1 MGRNLKIQISIFA
14 LIALYG
20 AYYWGI
26 PAVIN
31 LPQRV
36 DFIEKTVFE
45 KSGYK
50 IKIEKP
56 TLKMGLLPSVWVGA
70 SNFAVLNDDNSK
82 ALDVENP
89 NINVKLLPL
98 ILKNLDIGNF
108 SADNIKASFSIDK
121 NSKLKLGQYFV
132 EIPQSKMPLTL
143 KHAKVSLNG
152 YSVKLA
158 DDAKNKEISVDGK
171 YLTIQNFKNN
181 QHVDLSTIAE
191 INTGKKK
198 SFIKTDID
206 LKLPLNKIY
215 ENQFEISG
223 HIVNLD
229 LSDFSDYARVLSKGV
244 IKSTSGIINVTTQT
258 MLTHDNHK
266 QVQTH
271 LYLDNLGIFQ
281 DEIAKSIYHK
291 GRLELI
297 SHISTIKNGIV
308 IKELKI
314 NGENINAFLRGKVKK
329 LNTKM
334 PDLDLKLTVNN
345 SKAEKIIPLLPEV
358 KDLCP
363 DINLYLLKKTVFS
376 GDAIGN
382 LDIKGKLLTPN
393 IKGNIMVSNAYMVKP
408 IPNSE
413 KATIK
418 LAFNGDKM
426 NLDVK
431 VPTSQNQVVNV
442 KGPIN
447 IYTKYSDLMITS
459 TDNVDLKTA
468 QIVLNPLH
476 DILHFELGPVPIM
489 DIKGKGGI
497 NLHIVGTREN
507 PHGWGQFYFKDGTV
521 SFLDIHNMTIT
532 NASGTLDFDNQNTI
546 FQSKTAMLNGKPISV
561 KGTCSLLGIL
571 DFDVLTKGQDVAKLL
586 TTIKTS
592 PMLNDIQKLTSP
604 IDSANGLVNLAIKL
618 TGQVK
623 NPNDIVFNKN
633 LFAKGEIDLFLNSI
647 KLKDMPIALSQ
658 TSGTL
663 NFNNMDADFDLLTN
677 MNKSKIQTKGAL
689 KNNNC
694 DLKIISHR
702 FNLGDAIGLLPS
714 NIIIPYKKDLGT
726 ISTSFVAKYNGD
738 IQNINYDNINLKGN
752 IYSNKG
758 AKSVII
764 VDNSNFEL
772 KNSKLKLPLLQGT
785 FNKSPYR
792 ISINISDMFGSKR
805 EVNGDCKISSLNLN
819 LINDTSIQLLLP
831 PQTAKIFNDLD
842 FVNGNINL
850 SAKVRNN
857 NVNAFTILDNVSFIY
872 KPKNLKVAISSGNMF
887 LKNDLLHLNKI
898 NALLGKMPVF
908 IDGKVANIQKN
919 PNANLYINAKPN
931 QEFFDQFFN
940 NNSLY
945 PIKIKGDAIYS
956 AKINGTLESL
966 NTKSTLNIEE
976 NSSLYYMGATIG
988 DVENPVKITVDNTY
1002 SPNKIKI
1009 NNFQYDK
1016 IITSQNN
1023 KPFSMPQL
1031 SASGTLH
1038 MLENNVIGFNNFR
1051 IKTQTSTDAKIFN
1064 VIFRKPFMKQGV
1076 FTSDLTMNGTSTNPK
1091 IKGKLDITGIDIP
1104 FVNSTIHD
1112 VDLDFKNDKIFVK
1125 SKGTVLTNDVYL
1137 DAIIKNKLVPPYV
1150 IENLKLKLVDLD
1162 INKITDTMRDLE
1174 AESTK
1179 NNLHTSDNSQSFDAS
1194 QIIIQKGNIEADKV
1208 KIKNINANNFV
1219 AKLSLNKKGILDINN
1234 FKFDIAQG
1242 SVIGKFTHNLQNHK
1256 TTLNIDLDRANALI
1270 MSEALFDLKGQ
1281 VYGLV
1286 NGNFDLTCVGDN
1298 QDDCFKTLSGE
1309 GYFKI
1314 ADGRMPKLG
1323 SLEYLLK
1330 AGNLL
1335 KGGFTGLSINSLIDL
1350 VTPLKTGNFESIT
1363 GDIHIKNG
1371 IADRINVYSNG
1382 HDLNMYMTGS
1392 YNLVTSV
1399 ADMGIYG
1406 SLSKNITTVF
1416 GKIKNA
1422 SLNTLFNTIPG
1433 INASTENLLLQEEIG
1448 KIPNIKNAT
1457 DIYRIFFVEVN
1468 GDINGE
1474 NYVKS
1479 FKWVK

>member
-1 MGRNLKIQISIFA
+1 M
-14 LIALYG
+14 
-20 AYYWGI
+20 
-26 PAVIN
+26 
-31 LPQRV
+31 
-36 DFIEKTVFE
+36 
-45 KSGYK
+45 
-50 IKIEKP
+50 
-56 TLKMGLLPSVWVGA
+56 
-70 SNFAVLNDDNSK
+70 
-82 ALDVENP
+82 
-89 NINVKLLPL
+89 
-98 ILKNLDIGNF
+98 
-108 SADNIKASFSIDK
+108 
-121 NSKLKLGQYFV
+121 
-132 EIPQSKMPLTL
+132 
-143 KHAKVSLNG
+143 
-152 YSVKLA
+152 
-158 DDAKNKEISVDGK
+158 
-171 YLTIQNFKNN
+171 
-181 QHVDLSTIAE
+181 
-191 INTGKKK
+191 
-198 SFIKTDID
+198 
-206 LKLPLNKIY
+206 
-215 ENQFEISG
+215 
-223 HIVNLD
+223 
-229 LSDFSDYARVLSKGV
+229 
-244 IKSTSGIINVTTQT
+244 
-258 MLTHDNHK
+258 
-266 QVQTH
+266 
-271 LYLDNLGIFQ
+271 
-281 DEIAKSIYHK
+281 
-291 GRLELI
+291 
-297 SHISTIKNGIV
+297 
-308 IKELKI
+308 
-314 NGENINAFLRGKVKK
+314 
-329 LNTKM
+329 
-334 PDLDLKLTVNN
+334 
-345 SKAEKIIPLLPEV
+345 
-358 KDLCP
+358 
-363 DINLYLLKKTVFS
+363 
-376 GDAIGN
+376 
-382 LDIKGKLLTPN
+382 
-393 IKGNIMVSNAYMVKP
+393 
-408 IPNSE
+408 
-413 KATIK
+413 
-418 LAFNGDKM
+418 
-426 NLDVK
+426 
-431 VPTSQNQVVNV
+431 
-442 KGPIN
+442 
-447 IYTKYSDLMITS
+447 
-459 TDNVDLKTA
+459 
-468 QIVLNPLH
+468 
-476 DILHFELGPVPIM
+476 
-489 DIKGKGGI
+489 
-497 NLHIVGTREN
+497 
-507 PHGWGQFYFKDGTV
+507 
-521 SFLDIHNMTIT
+521 
-532 NASGTLDFDNQNTI
+532 
-546 FQSKTAMLNGKPISV
+546 
-561 KGTCSLLGIL
+561 
-571 DFDVLTKGQDVAKLL
+571 
-586 TTIKTS
+586 
-592 PMLNDIQKLTSP
+592 
-604 IDSANGLVNLAIKL
+604 
-618 TGQVK
+618 
-623 NPNDIVFNKN
+623 
-633 LFAKGEIDLFLNSI
+633 
-647 KLKDMPIALSQ
+647 
-658 TSGTL
+658 
-663 NFNNMDADFDLLTN
+663 
-677 MNKSKIQTKGAL
+677 
-689 KNNNC
+689 
-694 DLKIISHR
+694 
-702 FNLGDAIGLLPS
+702 
-714 NIIIPYKKDLGT
+714 
-726 ISTSFVAKYNGD
+726 
-738 IQNINYDNINLKGN
+738 
-752 IYSNKG
+752 
-758 AKSVII
+758 
-764 VDNSNFEL
+764 
-772 KNSKLKLPLLQGT
+772 
-785 FNKSPYR
+785 
-792 ISINISDMFGSKR
+792 
-805 EVNGDCKISSLNLN
+805 
-819 LINDTSIQLLLP
+819 
-831 PQTAKIFNDLD
+831 
-842 FVNGNINL
+842 
-850 SAKVRNN
+850 
-857 NVNAFTILDNVSFIY
+857 
-872 KPKNLKVAISSGNMF
+872 
-887 LKNDLLHLNKI
+887 
-898 NALLGKMPVF
+898 
-908 IDGKVANIQKN
+908 
-919 PNANLYINAKPN
+919 
-931 QEFFDQFFN
+931 
-940 NNSLY
+940 Y

-956 AKINGTLESL
+956 AKINGTLENL

-1076 FTSDLTMNGTSTNPK
+1076 FTSDLTMNGTSINPK

-1174 AESTK
+1174 AESTR

-1208 KIKNINANNFV
+1208 KIRNINANNFV